1 MLKTNRKTKQNS
13 NETPFRYH
21 PCIENT
27 TMLRDAGHL
36 FPRASDIVVTKKN
49 DSAVVL
55 NWSVAAAM
63 LLGRPELI
71 HVHH

>member
-1 MLKTNRKTKQNS
+1 
-13 NETPFRYH
+13 
-21 PCIENT
+21 
-27 TMLRDAGHL
+27 MLRDAGHL